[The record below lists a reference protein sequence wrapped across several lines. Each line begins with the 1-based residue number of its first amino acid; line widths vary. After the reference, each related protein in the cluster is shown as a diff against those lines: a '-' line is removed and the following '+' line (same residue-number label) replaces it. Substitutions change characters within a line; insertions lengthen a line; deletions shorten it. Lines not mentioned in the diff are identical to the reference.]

1 MNVKRNKMF
10 RIVPS
15 PIHVVLS
22 AFVTYNFL
30 RDFFGIYFISLTRI
44 CRRGSR
50 CSYLSMYSR
59 YQSSCLRRERE
70 RETYESPLI
79 SI

>member
-22 AFVTYNFL
+22 VFVSYNFL

-50 CSYLSMYSR
+50 CSYLFNVFQISKFVFTT
-59 YQSSCLRRERE
+59 RERE
-70 RETYESPLI
+70 RDL
-79 SI
+79 